1 MSSGPVSLEKTTPNN
16 AVPSAGGEGTSG
28 SGMRRMLDDVDRK
41 FDTLLTNP
49 PPQSTELTS
58 QELQEAQRL
67 FLEIAST
74 YLSPVRDLMV
84 EIDIGEPTK
93 DWLAVCRPAVNSL
106 RRAAQDML
114 LTDLV
119 SGLLGLSTAIE
130 QGEKAPGNALDP
142 RSREGLKAAY
152 EKLVETLPQAFE
164 VKQERDRRE
173 PIIVQSLLKQVPD
186 VRKVAL
192 DRIYAAGLTNLEMF
206 YKARPSD
213 IAEAA
218 GIPREVA
225 ERIVARFQRYK
236 RELGSVA
243 PAPRRSRDKTQLET
257 LGKKLEEQNG
267 AFDACA
273 KGWSNAEDKRR
284 IRAERAAT
292 LLEVTL
298 ILARLGEV
306 SLVQEL
312 ERVPFEKKVEA
323 LKRYLSARTG

>member
-1 MSSGPVSLEKTTPNN
+1 VSSGPVSQEKTSPNN
-16 AVPSAGGEGTSG
+16 APPISIDGTSG
-28 SGMRRMLDDVDRK
+28 SGMRRMLDDIDRK
-41 FDTLLTNP
+41 FDTILTNP
-49 PPQSTELTS
+49 PPGVTDLTP
-58 QELQEAQRL
+58 QELLEAQRL
-67 FLEIAST
+67 FLEIAAN

-84 EIDIGEPTK
+84 EVDMGEPTK

-106 RRAAQDML
+106 RRAALDMAL
-114 LTDLV
+114 NEVAAGLTAM
-119 SGLLGLSTAIE
+119 SNAIE
-130 QGEKAPGNALDP
+130 QGERAPGNALDL
-142 RSREGLKAAY
+142 RTREALKAAY
-152 EKLVETLPQAFE
+152 DALVETLPQAFD
-164 VKQERDRRE
+164 VKPERDRRE
-173 PIIVQSLLKQVPD
+173 PIIVQSLLRQVPE

-218 GIPREVA
+218 GIARELA

-236 RELGSVA
+236 RELGSIA
-243 PAPRRSRDKTQLET
+243 PAPRKSRDRAQLET
-257 LGKKLEEQNG
+257 LGRKLEEQNG
-267 AFDACA
+267 AFEASA
-273 KGWSNAEDKRR
+273 KAWSNMDDKRR

-312 ERVPFEKKVEA
+312 ERVSFEKKVEA
-323 LKRYLSARTG
+323 LKRYLSAKTG